1 MLRFQLTG
9 ISFCGRKTDRLE
21 PTCVIQNSKQT
32 SFGNHDLLE
41 LSEALHLPEGF
52 CYSQRQKE
60 VEGILNVK
68 EKLISQLNL
77 NLFFLHDSSLSMTA
91 AHFFIVSVQVTKESH
106 LFRPMQLDTS

>member
-1 MLRFQLTG
+1 MLRFQLTD

-32 SFGNHDLLE
+32 SFDHDLLE
-41 LSEALHLPEGF
+41 LSEALHLPEGL

-77 NLFFLHDSSLSMTA
+77 NLFFFCMTR
-91 AHFFIVSVQVTKESH
+91 VS
-106 LFRPMQLDTS
+106 R